1 MRILIVGGGIAGLTL
16 AAKLRQQ
23 RREPVIVER
32 SAQYTD
38 IGYGIGLYPLGSCAL
53 HGLGAYDEFV
63 ARGLVLR
70 RYELLDRT
78 GKVLQELD
86 LRVLTEDLGPMVMLS
101 RTDLVD
107 ILRKAC
113 GDVQIRMGTTVDAIH
128 ADSSAVRVRLSDG
141 AEAAFD
147 LVVACDGIHSPLRS
161 RIFGEPDTLNTN
173 WTIWTWWGRSGLVPD
188 DVFRE
193 YWGRGWFFGAYPVPG
208 RCMFVAGLPNH
219 VVGGQQAPQETVRR
233 CLGTALAGLVS
244 RVKEVGAAFDD
255 ADTLF
260 AWPMFDTRARQWY
273 SGRVALCGDAAVAFL
288 PTAGVGASNAIRSAA
303 ALADELSKTD
313 ASHVPHALALYV
325 KRCRKFVQGNQG
337 DSRAAARY
345 MFGESQSLGWARDQL
360 VKLYPARRVLKRII
374 DSMRQPF

>member
-1 MRILIVGGGIAGLTL
+1 MRVLIVGGGIAGLTL

-23 RREPVIVER
+23 GREPVIVER

-38 IGYGIGLYPLGSCAL
+38 IGYGIGLYPLGSCVL

-63 ARGLVLR
+63 ARGLELR
-70 RYELLDRT
+70 RYELLDHT
-78 GKVLQELD
+78 GKMLQELD

-113 GDVQIRMGTTVDAIH
+113 GDVPIQMGTTVEAIDG
-128 ADSSAVRVRLSDG
+128 DSSAARVTFTSG
-141 AEAAFD
+141 VEAEFD
-147 LVVACDGIHSPLRS
+147 LIVACDGIHSPLRS
-161 RIFGEPDTLNTN
+161 RIFGEPNTMNTN

-208 RCMFVAGLPNH
+208 RCMFVAGLPTH
-219 VVGGQQAPQETVRR
+219 VVGGQQAAQETVRS
-233 CLGTALAGLVS
+233 CLGTALAGLFG
-244 RVKEVGAAFDD
+244 RVQEAGTALTD
-255 ADTLF
+255 AETLF
-260 AWPMFDTRARQWY
+260 AWPMIDTRAQEWY
-273 SGRVALCGDAAVAFL
+273 SGRVALCGDAAVSFL
-288 PTAGVGASNAIRSAA
+288 PTAGVGASNAIRAAA

-313 ASHVPHALALYV
+313 AAHVSHALAMYV
-325 KRCRKFVQGNQG
+325 KRCRKFVQGNQD

-345 MFGESQSLGWARDQL
+345 MFVESQSLGWARDQL

-374 DSMRQPF
+374 ESMRQPF